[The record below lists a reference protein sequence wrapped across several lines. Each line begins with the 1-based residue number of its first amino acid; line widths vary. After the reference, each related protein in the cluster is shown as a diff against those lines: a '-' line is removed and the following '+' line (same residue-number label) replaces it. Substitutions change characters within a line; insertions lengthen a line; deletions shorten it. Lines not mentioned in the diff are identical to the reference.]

1 MLTAAREDTQHDPV
15 DAGRVPRRSHARAR
29 SATRCARS
37 GASTGSLRASE
48 RHVTDRQPR
57 TVGVEEE
64 FVLVDPRTRR
74 ATARA
79 DRAEAANDSGEEVAL
94 ELFQSPGRVVHASAA
109 RRRRARRGSAP
120 GTTGDGGGSRRDRC
134 ACRRDGLAT
143 SGARGRGVHEGTA
156 LPALRERVRPDRPRR
171 PCVRDA
177 RPRRA
182 SRTTHEGIRVIDA
195 IRPWLPLLTAMSAN
209 SPYWQGIDTG
219 YASWRSRVWERWS
232 SAGPREPFGDLA
244 TYREVAGRAIDW
256 GGAMDPAMLYFDV
269 RLSEA
274 YPTVELRVCDV
285 CLEVEDALL
294 VAVLAR
300 ALVESCADQD
310 PDAWRADLLRVAA
323 WRAARYGL
331 GDDLVHPVRRE
342 LAPPREVFAALL
354 DHVGTGSRALRGTPV
369 RRGRLRA
376 VARTRQR
383 RRPATSYLR
392 GDP

>member
-1 MLTAAREDTQHDPV
+1 M
-15 DAGRVPRRSHARAR
+15 
-29 SATRCARS
+29 
-37 GASTGSLRASE
+37 
-48 RHVTDRQPR
+48 TDRQPR
-57 TVGVEEE
+57 TVGIEEE

-94 ELFQSPGRVVHASAA
+94 ELFRHQVESSTPPLRDAGELGEAL
-109 RRRRARRGSAP
+109 RRGRRAMGEA
-120 GTTGDGGGSRRDRC
+120 
-134 ACRRDGLAT
+134 AAAT
-143 SGARGRGVHEGTA
+143 GARAVAMASPPLAPEVEEFTKTPRY
-156 LPALRERVRPDRPRR
+156 LRFESEFGQIA
-171 PCVRDA
+171 RDA
-177 RPRRA
+177 HVCGMHVHV
-182 SRTTHEGIRVIDA
+182 SIEDEHEGIRVIDA

-244 TYREVAGRAIDW
+244 TYREVAARAIDW
-256 GGAMDPAMLYFDV
+256 GGAMDPAMLYFDI

-300 ALVESCADQD
+300 ALVESCADQE
-310 PDAWRADLLRVAA
+310 PAPWRADLLRVAA

-342 LAPPREVFAALL
+342 LTPPREVFASLL
-354 DHVGTGSRALRGTPV
+354 DQVAPALELSGERRFVEDGFERLLARGN
-369 RRGRLRA
+369 GA
-376 VARTRQR
+376 VRQR
-383 RRPATSYLR
+383 RTFEESHDLLAVVDDLARATESTWS
-392 GDP
+392 